1 MSLNWEQNIKKPALW
16 WLSNVE
22 LVQASFIYVWENC
35 INIQNS
41 FRTYKQQKH
50 YEWSSFHSLAA
61 NAAIQ
66 SSTSID
72 KHTQT
77 SKLFISPLYQ
87 HSFRAVILNL
97 FFVATHLTIS
107 KFGGRVVENH
117 WFRVSKASIYAHRS
131 DGQKN
136 FTKKTSSHVCVC
148 FSMYIKPWVHTT
160 QTLSSKLG
168 SVRLFHNAC
177 PKCSCHFTLYLSECK
192 SHWCIQ
198 QVLFGNGY
206 KWHVRRRRQS
216 LSLKIVW
223 AFFSVVFSQLN
234 YRLVRWSSS
243 SSSWDSSTSQPTK
256 NVIEVERSHPIYF
269 QPHQMA

>member
-1 MSLNWEQNIKKPALW
+1 MNDHHFIHWQQTQPSNHPHQSTNTHRQANYLFLPYTNIHLEQW
-16 WLSNVE
+16 
-22 LVQASFIYVWENC
+22 F
-35 INIQNS
+35 
-41 FRTYKQQKH
+41 
-50 YEWSSFHSLAA
+50 
-61 NAAIQ
+61 
-66 SSTSID
+66 ST
-72 KHTQT
+72 
-77 SKLFISPLYQ
+77 F
-87 HSFRAVILNL
+87 
-97 FFVATHLTIS
+97 FFVVTLLTIS
-107 KFGGRVVENH
+107 KFGGTVVENH

-223 AFFSVVFSQLN
+223 HGLFSL
-234 YRLVRWSSS
+234 
-243 SSSWDSSTSQPTK
+243 
-256 NVIEVERSHPIYF
+256 
-269 QPHQMA
+269 